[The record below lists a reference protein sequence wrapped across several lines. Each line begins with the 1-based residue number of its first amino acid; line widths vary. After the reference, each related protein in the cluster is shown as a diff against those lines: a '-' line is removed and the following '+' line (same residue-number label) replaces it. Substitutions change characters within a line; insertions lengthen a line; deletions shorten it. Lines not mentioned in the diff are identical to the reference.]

1 MEIPDLSWARL
12 VLDGASGAQ
21 ILVLFAL
28 PILCFLILVGTLAA
42 WAWEALSFR
51 TAVAI
56 LVTAL
61 LVWFVLFLV
70 VIWPC
75 PADAD
80 HRNPSAPPRSS
91 AD

>member
-1 MEIPDLSWARL
+1 MEILDLSWARL

-28 PILCFLILVGTLAA
+28 PLLGFLILVGTLAA

-70 VIWPC
+70 VI
-75 PADAD
+75 
-80 HRNPSAPPRSS
+80 
-91 AD
+91 